1 MRAAV
6 CAYVIFGFSFLFSK
20 LALGVASVPV
30 LLAIRFLLA
39 FLVMNLLLAAR
50 VVKISFRG
58 KPMWGLLGLGILQPV
73 CYFLC
78 ENYGLQHSTAS
89 FGSVLI
95 ALIPIVSVLV
105 AAVVLR
111 ERPTIRQV
119 AFGLLSIAG
128 VILLSVRQSSDGTV
142 EPIGVVLL
150 CGAVLSA
157 VGFNLLSRRTSVTF
171 TAFERTYVMFAIGCA
186 VFIPLALVQN
196 SGSFFPFA
204 YALSSPSFL
213 LAVLYLGAVSSV
225 GAFLLVNY
233 ANTYLPL
240 SRSTSFANITT
251 IVSVLAGVILLNDPF
266 DFGSGL
272 YITMILVGV
281 WGVNRVAHRRHRPLD
296 PERDPLTI
304 QEGGSQQS
312 LS

>member
-1 MRAAV
+1 MRAAII
-6 CAYVIFGFSFLFSK
+6 AYVIFGFSFLFSK
-20 LALGVASVPV
+20 LALGAASVPV
-30 LLAIRFLLA
+30 LLAARFLLA
-39 FLVMNLLLAAR
+39 FLVMNLLLLTR
-50 VVKISFRG
+50 VVRVCFRG
-58 KPMWGLLGLGILQPV
+58 KPVWGLLGLGGLQPV

-89 FGSVLI
+89 FSSVLI

-111 ERPTIRQV
+111 ELPTARQV
-119 AFGLLSIAG
+119 GFGLLSIAG
-128 VILLSVRQSSDGTV
+128 VILLSLRQSSEGTV
-142 EPIGVVLL
+142 DAIGVVLL

-171 TAFERTYVMFAIGCA
+171 SAFERTYVMFAIGCA
-186 VFIPLALVQN
+186 VFVPLALIQN
-196 SGSFFPFA
+196 GGSFAPFA
-204 YALSSPSFL
+204 QALGNTSFL
-213 LAVLYLGAVSSV
+213 VAVLYLGAISSV

-251 IVSVLAGVILLNDPF
+251 TVSVLAGVLLLGDPF
-266 DFGSGL
+266 DFGSGF
-272 YITMILVGV
+272 YIAMILVGV

-304 QEGGSQQS
+304 PEAKTPEP
-312 LS
+312 LC